1 MLKNTKLKN
10 ILLTGGDVVPTVL
23 PANESE
29 QHDTSVGITGYTVR
43 VSSASCW
50 S

>member
-10 ILLTGGDVVPTVL
+10 IFSTGGDVVPTVL

-29 QHDTSVGITGYTVR
+29 QHDTSVGTSGYAVR
-43 VSSASCW
+43 VSSASRW